1 MDTSGLDQDFYFLLF
16 GFFFL
21 WAKFG
26 QTNTKM
32 SGLGLRNKDCEI
44 LSYDS

>member
-1 MDTSGLDQDFYFLLF
+1 MDTSGLDQDLF
-16 GFFFL
+16 IYLFFL

-26 QTNTKM
+26 QTNTNM